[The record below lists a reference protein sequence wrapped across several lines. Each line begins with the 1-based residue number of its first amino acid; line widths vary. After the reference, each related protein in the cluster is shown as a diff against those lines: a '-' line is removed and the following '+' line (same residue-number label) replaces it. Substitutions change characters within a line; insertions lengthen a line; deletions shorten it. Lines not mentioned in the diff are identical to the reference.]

1 MNGKTQSVV
10 RGPGEGVH
18 LAQSQAGGGVT
29 FKVGAAETGGTLS
42 IFESL
47 RPAGDVGGPP
57 LHRHDFDEA
66 FYVLE
71 GEYVIKIED
80 RLINAGVGS
89 FVYIPG
95 GTIHTLR
102 HTGSGRGR
110 LLTMCHPAGIEEIF
124 AATSAEER
132 ATTDKKYGAENVGPP
147 LPA

>member
-1 MNGKTQSVV
+1 VAARHSRSAPPKREAHCRS
-10 RGPGEGVH
+10 
-18 LAQSQAGGGVT
+18 S
-29 FKVGAAETGGTLS
+29 KVCVQ
-42 IFESL
+42 
-47 RPAGDVGGPP
+47 PGDVGGPP

-71 GEYVIKIED
+71 GEYVIKIEE

-95 GTIHTLR
+95 GTIHALR

-132 ATTDKKYGAENVGPP
+132 ATIDKKYGAENVGPP